1 MKKNRKIILT
11 MSVVILAILIM
22 SFVIMK
28 ITNVGIF
35 SSNAKGANGNNGSI
49 DPNDIKKGITIAG
62 VTGILEDLDT
72 SDATATPEDILA
84 GKTAYVNGVKI
95 TGTAV
100 RKFDI
105 QTSYTES
112 TITIK
117 ALGESLGENVE
128 YEYFVNGESKAKNKE
143 KEFTTN
149 ITLQSKEP
157 YVPSGFIHTEGTVNE
172 GYVIK
177 DVNLGN
183 EFVWVPAKCGIY
195 NVYVE
200 AKDEEGNTIAKSSEV
215 NLGISELTRVR
226 YDGYEY
232 TKWHEDEGNIKDK
245 KSIAYFKQSVAENG
259 GFYMGRYEM
268 STPGQVSGSAPT
280 QGGNIQGIPV
290 CIPRAI
296 PWTEIDYDVAK
307 ENLESMY
314 NGEVQSAMLNSY
326 ARTTTVNWIYDTT
339 GTLDYNGNFIFTNV
353 YFKGYC
359 RLYDSSGNLA
369 YEYSN
374 YSYENTYDLLNV
386 YLGGSGFCILETA
399 ADIQRGNMFV
409 SNNIYDLIG
418 NTGEWST
425 EIYNDTGEHRISGR
439 SAAQSQDYF
448 ADTDNGLITKGLDG
462 AVDTS
467 SRPILYK

>member
-1 MKKNRKIILT
+1 M
-11 MSVVILAILIM
+11 
-22 SFVIMK
+22 
-28 ITNVGIF
+28 
-35 SSNAKGANGNNGSI
+35 
-49 DPNDIKKGITIAG
+49 
-62 VTGILEDLDT
+62 
-72 SDATATPEDILA
+72 
-84 GKTAYVNGVKI
+84 
-95 TGTAV
+95 
-100 RKFDI
+100 
-105 QTSYTES
+105 
-112 TITIK
+112 
-117 ALGESLGENVE
+117 GENVE

-326 ARTTTVNWIYDTT
+326 ARTTTVNWIGGGIDGNMSDTFWP
-339 GTLDYNGNFIFTNV
+339 GGSRDL
-353 YFKGYC
+353 YFKGNYIVT
-359 RLYDSSGNLA
+359 N
-369 YEYSN
+369 YSN
-374 YSYENTYDLLNV
+374 IIEQGNQLN
-386 YLGGSGFCILETA
+386 YIRGEYFLGASPNGESVLLETGA
-399 ADIQRGNMFV
+399 FIKDGENGSETHFV
-409 SNNIYDLIG
+409 ANNIYDLVG
-418 NTGEWST
+418 NAGEWST
-425 EIYNDTGEHRISGR
+425 EKRKDNNSRRISGGSFTSSYGYTTDGNASIYR
-439 SAAQSQDYF
+439 S
-448 ADTDNGLITKGLDG
+448 GLTGSLS
-462 AVDTS
+462 TS